1 MEARID
7 GKGVC
12 RVRFAF
18 GEEAR
23 DLNGHVNNIEYVRK
37 MQDAAGAH
45 VGAAGWPME
54 RLLAE
59 GKSWVVRWHRIEYL
73 RSCAIGEPVVVCTWV
88 RDFRRIRSLR
98 RYRFLRESDG
108 AVLAEAE
115 TEWVF
120 LDVASRRPAR
130 IPDAFME
137 IFPPIPEEEEKNI
150 GVVEQDGGGEGGNG

>member
-1 MEARID
+1 MEAKID

-37 MQDAAGAH
+37 MQDAAEAH
-45 VGAAGWPME
+45 VNAVGWPME
-54 RLLAE
+54 RLLGE
-59 GKSWVVRWHRIEYL
+59 GKSWVVRWHRIEYM
-73 RSCAIGEPVVVCTWV
+73 RSCGIGEPVVICTWV
-88 RDFRRIRSLR
+88 RDYRRIRSLR

-108 AVLAEAE
+108 TVLAEAE

-120 LDVASRRPAR
+120 LDVATRRPAR
-130 IPDAFME
+130 IPEAFME
-137 IFPPIPEEEEKNI
+137 IFPTIAEADEAEIGLGGCSEKP
-150 GVVEQDGGGEGGNG
+150 D